1 MSNKILMILM
11 AVIVVFMLGLGGGLF
26 MMWNKLSAME
36 TQVQRTAGDDE
47 QADKDTTVPVEDL
60 LGPIFP
66 LDTFIVNLA
75 DKGGKRYLR
84 ITIVLELDSEELESE
99 IKKRLPQV
107 RDSILTVLPTKRFED
122 ISSAKGKTM
131 LRDQML
137 ERINSFLAR
146 GQLTNIYFKEFVVQ

>member
-1 MSNKILMILM
+1 MSNKILMILIGVVM
-11 AVIVVFMLGLGGGLF
+11 VFMLGLGGGLF

-36 TQVQRTAGDDE
+36 TQVKGTSANDE
-47 QADKDTTVPVEDL
+47 QAEPDTSVPVEEL

-84 ITIVLELDSEELESE
+84 ITIDLELDSEELESE
-99 IKKRLPQV
+99 ITKRLPQV
-107 RDSILTVLPTKRFED
+107 RDSILTILPTKRFED
-122 ISSAKGKTM
+122 ISSAKGKTA

-137 ERINSFLAR
+137 ERINGMLAR
-146 GQLTNIYFKEFVVQ
+146 GQITNIYFKEFVVQ

>member
-1 MSNKILMILM
+1 MSNKILMILI
-11 AVIVVFMLGLGGGLF
+11 AVMMFFMLGLGGGLF

-36 TQVQRTAGDDE
+36 TQVQDAAGDDE
-47 QADKDTTVPVEDL
+47 QADKDTPVPVEEL

-84 ITIVLELDSEELESE
+84 ITIDLELDSEDLESE
-99 IKKRLPQV
+99 ITKRMPQV
-107 RDSILTVLPTKRFED
+107 RDSILTILPTKRFED
-122 ISSAKGKTM
+122 ISSAKGKTA
-131 LRDQML
+131 LRNQMQ
-137 ERINSFLAR
+137 ERINSLLTR

>member
-1 MSNKILMILM
+1 MSNKILILLIGVTM
-11 AVIVVFMLGLGGGLF
+11 VFMLGLGGGLF

-36 TQVQRTAGDDE
+36 TQA
-47 QADKDTTVPVEDL
+47 QASTEKGHQMGANTSVPVEEL

-84 ITIVLELDSEELESE
+84 VSIDLELDSEKLESE
-99 IKKRLPQV
+99 IKKRLPQI
-107 RDSILTVLPTKRFED
+107 RDSILSILPTKRFED
-122 ISSAKGKTM
+122 ISSAKGKTD

-137 ERINSFLAR
+137 ASINELLAR
-146 GQLTNIYFKEFVVQ
+146 GQITNIYFKEFVVQ

>member
-1 MSNKILMILM
+1 MSNKILVILIGVM
-11 AVIVVFMLGLGGGLF
+11 MVFMLGLGGGLF

-36 TQVQRTAGDDE
+36 N
-47 QADKDTTVPVEDL
+47 QAQDISDSEASVPVEEM

-84 ITIVLELDSEELESE
+84 ITIDLELDSSELESE
-99 IKKRLPQV
+99 VEKRLPQV
-107 RDSILTVLPTKRFED
+107 RDSILTILPTKRFED
-122 ISSAKGKTM
+122 INSAQGKTA

-137 ERINSFLAR
+137 ERINGMLAR
-146 GQLTNIYFKEFVVQ
+146 GKITNIYFKEFVVQ

>member
-1 MSNKILMILM
+1 MSNKILIILIGVLM
-11 AVIVVFMLGLGGGLF
+11 VFMVVLGGGLF

-36 TQVQRTAGDDE
+36 TKAQGTSDSVTS
-47 QADKDTTVPVEDL
+47 VPVEKL

-84 ITIVLELDSEELESE
+84 VTIDLELDSEELESE
-99 IKKRLPQV
+99 VTKRLPQV
-107 RDSILTVLPTKRFED
+107 RDSILTILPTKRFED
-122 ISSAKGKTM
+122 ISSAQGKTA

-137 ERINSFLAR
+137 EKINGMLAR
-146 GQLTNIYFKEFVVQ
+146 GQITNIYFKEFVVQ